1 MTEIGDNLATV
12 LSAWL
17 TMARTGGTA
26 ELASILDDG
35 VIWQGLRPE
44 LVCHGR
50 DEVLDILAHNQPR
63 TPRLT
68 KIVAEEQ
75 GDRVLVTVVSP
86 DFGDSAG
93 LPLDAPRAIAVTL
106 RDGRVTRLDDV
117 KA

>member
-17 TMARTGGTA
+17 TMARTGSTA
-26 ELASILDDG
+26 ELAGILDDG

-50 DEVLDILAHNQPR
+50 DEVLHLLAHNQPR

-86 DFGDSAG
+86 DFEDTDMLHA
-93 LPLDAPRAIAVTL
+93 DAPRSIAVTL
-106 RDGRVTRLDDV
+106 RNGRVTRLDDV
-117 KA
+117 PA

>member
-17 TMARTGGTA
+17 TMARTGSTA
-26 ELASILDDG
+26 ALASILDDG
-35 VIWQGLRPE
+35 VIWQGVRPE

-68 KIVAEEQ
+68 KIVAEER
-75 GDRVLVTVVSP
+75 GDRVFVTVVSP
-86 DFGDSAG
+86 DFEVTAG
-93 LPLDAPRAIAVTL
+93 SPVDAERSIAVTL
-106 RDGRVTRLDDV
+106 RNGSVTRLDDV
-117 KA
+117 PA